1 MTGDNATA
9 NDAMINEVGELV
21 PAFGGS
27 CSRGRCFDHTI
38 NLCAKSVLRPFD
50 MPKKGEAKDVLLDA
64 QGALA
69 ELLSDIDWDECGLDL
84 AAGEDEDLDE
94 EDDNEGFVD
103 ERNGMA
109 ADEQE
114 RLEESIAPVRLVLVK
129 VSSISGCC
137 VPGVL

>member
-1 MTGDNATA
+1 
-9 NDAMINEVGELV
+9 
-21 PAFGGS
+21 
-27 CSRGRCFDHTI
+27 
-38 NLCAKSVLRPFD
+38 